1 MVLSRLWYVL
11 LGLAVAVALYVV
23 FIAVGE
29 YDRQSARALKEG
41 LASDSQTVA
50 WALKIDARHR
60 LDALLAGSVDPALQQ
75 ALALAAASREGKVPD
90 KARADAK
97 KALAAIHEALP
108 ADWRDDVLWAV
119 DRDGRVV
126 ANLGYDAAAGDE
138 DFEAGGYPAVN
149 DALHGWLRDDMWL
162 LGGKLYVVVTR
173 PVEFD
178 VTQRPAGAIVG
189 LTEVNGKFA
198 QDLSNR
204 TRTSVAFY
212 VDGRKVAAGAAEGFE
227 TDKLD
232 AVVNDLKN
240 VDDKAYHDG
249 RTEARMLEADLGV
262 MYTRLPGDIWELGGG
277 VAVARAKTTL
287 AGPMGFL
294 SGADDKDKANVP
306 WLLLA
311 GVVLAAAILGIGL
324 TTIEHSLP
332 LRELVTQA
340 DRLKVGAMDG
350 LHVARFRGAY
360 RLAAQGINEG
370 IERAIEKA
378 GGVTRKPA
386 DLESIL
392 GPVPAQPAMSAFSFP
407 TAPEENAPAVPAALA
422 TAASP
427 GPFSGSPF
435 ASPPS
440 TPFTSTPF
448 AAPPGAPFTS
458 TPFAAPPGAPFT
470 STPFASPP
478 STPFTSTPFHAGPPP
493 STAGPAPTPSAAS
506 APMPGKAP
514 PFPGP
519 AVKPPLPA
527 AALRGA
533 PPPSGLKGPPPSGST
548 LVSAVSARGGPPP
561 PLPKLHGA
569 GGGGDD
575 EDATTIA
582 QIPADVLA
590 QATGA
595 GVGVGASAG
604 NLPDENAD
612 WRVVYEDFIRIKK
625 QCGEPTDGL
634 TFEKFSLT
642 LRKNRDQLVDK
653 HGCKRVRFSVY
664 VKEGRAS
671 LKATPMKD

>member
-29 YDRQSARALKEG
+29 FDRQGARALKEG

-75 ALALAAASREGKVPD
+75 ALALSAASRDGKVPER
-90 KARADAK
+90 ARADAK
-97 KALAAIHEALP
+97 KALSAIHESLP

-126 ANLGYDAAAGDE
+126 ANLGYDVAAGDE

-162 LGGKLYVVVTR
+162 LGSKLYVVVAR

-178 VTQRPAGAIVG
+178 VAQRPAGAIVG

-204 TRTSVAFY
+204 TRASVAFY
-212 VDGRKVAAGAAEGFE
+212 VDGRKVASGAAEGLE
-227 TDKLD
+227 SDKLD

-240 VDDKAYHDG
+240 VDDGAYHDG
-249 RTEARMLEADLGV
+249 RTEARMLGADLGV

-294 SGADDKDKANVP
+294 SAADDKDKANVP
-306 WLLLA
+306 WPLLA
-311 GVVLAAAILGIGL
+311 GVVLAAALLGIGL

-407 TAPEENAPAVPAALA
+407 NAPEENAPAA
-422 TAASP
+422 TVAAASP
-427 GPFSGSPF
+427 GPFPGPVF
-435 ASPPS
+435 TTPPG

-448 AAPPGAPFTS
+448 ASTPGAS
-458 TPFAAPPGAPFT
+458 
-470 STPFASPP
+470 FASPP
-478 STPFTSTPFHAGPPP
+478 LHAHA
-493 STAGPAPTPSAAS
+493 AGNPAVSPPTPSATT
-506 APMPGKAP
+506 APAPFKAP
-514 PFPGP
+514 PFAGTV
-519 AVKPPLPA
+519 VKPPLPA
-527 AALRGA
+527 AALRSA
-533 PPPSGLKGPPPSGST
+533 PPSGPKGSPSSGAT
-548 LVSAVSARGGPPP
+548 LVSAMSARGATAP
-561 PLPKLHGA
+561 PLPNLHA
-569 GGGGDD
+569 AGGGDD
-575 EDATTIA
+575 DDATTIA
-582 QIPADVLA
+582 HIPADVLA

-595 GVGVGASAG
+595 VS
-604 NLPDENAD
+604 NENAE
-612 WRVVYEDFIRIKK
+612 WRVVYDEFIRIKK

-671 LKATPMKD
+671 LKATPLKE